1 MADIAN
7 DRIPTVVADGVDIVY
22 RVNGTGAGR
31 GSATA
36 ALNRMLR
43 RKQTEKASGVRR
55 VHAEKNVTFV
65 AYRGEAIG
73 LIGTNGS
80 GKSTLLKA
88 VAGLLPV
95 ENGRIYTG
103 GQPSL
108 LGVNAAMMN
117 DLTGERNVHLGGL
130 AMGMSREQVRD
141 RYQDIVDFSGI
152 NEKGDF
158 ITLPMRTYS
167 SGMAARLRFS
177 IAAAK
182 DHDVLLIDEALA
194 TGDRSFQKR
203 SEDRIREL
211 RKHAGTVFLV
221 SHNNK
226 SIRDTCDRVLWL
238 ERGELLMDGPTE
250 DVLKEYEAFTG
261 DKSPK
266 AKPKPKVPVSFSY
279 ALMTSSVGPS
289 ISSSPFSSHST
300 RSQVSL
306 IDLLL

>member
-1 MADIAN
+1 VADHAN
-7 DRIPTVVADGVDIVY
+7 DTRIPTVVVDGVDIVY

-43 RKQTEKASGVRR
+43 RKHAEQAAGVRT
-55 VHAEKNVTFV
+55 VHAVKNVSFV
-65 AYRGEAIG
+65 SYKGEAIG

-95 ENGRIYTG
+95 ENGHIYTD

-108 LGVNAAMMN
+108 LGVNAALMG
-117 DLTGERNVHLGGL
+117 DLTGERNVFLGGL
-130 AMGMSREQVRD
+130 AMGMSREEIRT

-158 ITLPMRTYS
+158 ITLPM
-167 SGMAARLRFS
+167 
-177 IAAAK
+177 AAAK

-203 SEDRIREL
+203 SEQRIRAL
-211 RKHAGTVFLV
+211 REQAGTVFLV

-226 SIRDTCDRVLWL
+226 SIRDTCERVLWL
-238 ERGELLMDGPTE
+238 ERGELRMDGPTE
-250 DVLKEYEAFTG
+250 DVMKEYEAFTG
-261 DKSPK
+261 DKSD
-266 AKPKPKVPVSFSY
+266 KPKPRPKVPQ
-279 ALMTSSVGPS
+279 PS
-289 ISSSPFSSHST
+289 
-300 RSQVSL
+300 
-306 IDLLL
+306 

>member
-1 MADIAN
+1 MRRRTAVAEHTEK
-7 DRIPTVVADGVDIVY
+7 IPTVVADGVDIVY

-36 ALNRMLR
+36 ALNRILR
-43 RKQTEKASGVRR
+43 RGKAEKAAGVRT
-55 VHAEKNVTFV
+55 VHAVRNVSFV

-95 ENGRIYTG
+95 ENGRIFTD

-108 LGVNAAMMN
+108 LGVNAALMN

-130 AMGMSREQVRD
+130 AMGMSREQVKE
-141 RYQDIVDFSGI
+141 RYQEIVDFSGI

-203 SEDRIREL
+203 SEARIREL
-211 RKHAGTVFLV
+211 RKRAGTVFLV

-226 SIRDTCDRVLWL
+226 SIRDTCERVLWL
-238 ERGELLMDGPTE
+238 ERGELRLDGPTDE
-250 DVLKEYEAFTG
+250 VLKEYEAFTG
-261 DKSPK
+261 DKA
-266 AKPKPKVPVSFSY
+266 AKPKPKPRTAAPVPS
-279 ALMTSSVGPS
+279 
-289 ISSSPFSSHST
+289 
-300 RSQVSL
+300 
-306 IDLLL
+306 